1 MLARG
6 LVADVSAVAPLVT
19 GAAGVVFG
27 LALAAP
33 PGPMN
38 AVIAEES
45 VLRGWRSG
53 FLAGLGAMVADLCFL
68 VLALL
73 GAVTAVE
80 RVPPLR
86 AGMVGVGGLLM
97 LYFAYGAVTDA
108 ADGAF
113 HDADGDDA
121 GDDPDDDDADTDGPR
136 RADADDT
143 TAPNDGPTVAAAPT
157 PDTTESR
164 GFRKAFAL
172 AITNPYQIV
181 FWLTVGV
188 GLLRP
193 GRIDVL
199 GQTPYVGDALAGVL
213 VVETGNP
220 ALLVGL
226 FGGIVVW
233 ITGFPAALVG
243 VGRRVDR
250 FAPAV
255 AYASGA
261 VLVGFGVVFLVD
273 ALGTLGVV

>member
-1 MLARG
+1 MPAG
-6 LVADVSAVAPLVT
+6 EQCTDVSVVTALVT
-19 GAAGVVFG
+19 GGAGVVFG

-53 FLAGLGAMVADLCFL
+53 FFAGLGAMVADLCFL

-80 RVPPLR
+80 RVPALR
-86 AGMVGVGGLLM
+86 AGMVGAGGLLM
-97 LYFAYGAVTDA
+97 LYFAYGAAADA
-108 ADGAF
+108 AGGVF
-113 HDADGDDA
+113 QDADPDVTGDDR
-121 GDDPDDDDADTDGPR
+121 DPNA
-136 RADADDT
+136 T
-143 TAPNDGPTVAAAPT
+143 TLEGSP
-157 PDTTESR
+157 ESH
-164 GFRKAFAL
+164 GFRKAFVL
-172 AITNPYQIV
+172 AITNPYQII

-193 GRIDVL
+193 GRLDVFA
-199 GQTPYVGDALAGVL
+199 QTPHVGDALAGAL
-213 VVETGNP
+213 VVQTGSP

-226 FGGIVVW
+226 FGGIAVW

-250 FAPAV
+250 FATAV
-255 AYASGA
+255 AYASAA
-261 VLVGFGVVFLVD
+261 VLAGFGVVFLID
-273 ALGTLGVV
+273 ALGTVGLV